1 MMRNEDDGC
10 HYRVDDRGA
19 AYGTKLKVESDNHP
33 EGIGLAVANSSILK
47 TLDIEMEVEE
57 EWIDELL
64 HGVARNRSIELI
76 NVEVDYELSVPVDF
90 SILARFFEHNTNF
103 RFLMVSGIPSMETLI
118 SVLPKCKSGRLQYIG
133 IDKTFSSE
141 EESVALFES
150 LEGISTLREI
160 VFNDCD
166 VGRTVGSALA
176 KLLKSPSCS
185 IENLTLGCRTEYMSA
200 WLNSYNVDDD
210 GVSCIG
216 DALSVNR
223 SLKYLDL
230 NWNEEITLEGWQG
243 FASNLNAPNNT
254 LRQIIVSQCR
264 IDDEGARVIATALAE
279 KTCVTVLDMS
289 ENSITPI
296 GLMSIF
302 TVLLQNKPSLEKL
315 ILDDNEIR
323 EEDLTDTEWSVLSLA
338 LCDSSS
344 INSTYSSNHNFRT
357 LQIWNNNRAQ
367 EGIPEDIVTLLRM
380 NKNDDKAKV
389 AHQKILK
396 HHFSGGDAGMG
407 STGVPE
413 TLLPF
418 VIEWMGRYK
427 HGYSAIHN
435 LVRGTPT
442 LFGVGENSQPGM
454 KRKRG

>member
-10 HYRVDDRGA
+10 HYHVDDRGA

-33 EGIGLAVANSSILK
+33 EGIGLAVANSTILK
-47 TLDIEMEVEE
+47 TLEIEMEIEE

-76 NVEVDYELSVPVDF
+76 NVEVDYEISVPVDF
-90 SILARFFEHNTNF
+90 SILAPFFEHNANF
-103 RFLMVSGIPSMETLI
+103 RFLVVSGISTFETLV
-118 SVLPKCKSGRLQYIG
+118 SVLPKCKNGRLQYIG
-133 IDKTFSSE
+133 IDKIFCGE
-141 EESVALFES
+141 EKSVAFFKS
-150 LEGISTLREI
+150 LEGIYTLREL

-166 VGRTVGSALA
+166 VGRTEGSALA
-176 KLLKSPSCS
+176 KLLKSPSCL
-185 IENLTLGCRTEYMSA
+185 IENLCLGCNTEYMSA

-216 DALSVNR
+216 DALSVNK
-223 SLKYLDL
+223 SLKYLNL

-243 FASNLNAPNNT
+243 FASSLNAPNNT
-254 LRQIIVSQCR
+254 LQQIIVSQCR
-264 IDDEGARVIATALAE
+264 IDDEGARVIVTALAE
-279 KTCVTVLDMS
+279 KTSVNVLDMRD
-289 ENSITPI
+289 NSITSA
-296 GLMSIF
+296 GLTSIF

-323 EEDLTDTEWSVLSLA
+323 VEDLTDTDWSVLSLA

-344 INSTYSSNHNFRT
+344 INSTYSSNHNFHT
-357 LQIWNNNRAQ
+357 LQIWNNNRE

-380 NKNDDKAKV
+380 NKNDDKAEV

-407 STGVPE
+407 STGVPK
-413 TLLPF
+413 TLLPS

-435 LVRGTPT
+435 LVRGMPT
-442 LFGVGENSQPGM
+442 LFGVSENSQAGM